1 MSNVDWGFWKHKTSV
16 KQWEA
21 ACLSCN
27 VDPDAQRYRD
37 IEHYG
42 LDNEKVSKR
51 LRLLKDNYH
60 LRVFFS
66 PSTINIG
73 DANLSHVKLSE
84 FAAWC
89 LHIGYDIPIELETLA
104 KAPDMAPATQSNKSS
119 IPPKKSNFIEDCSKE
134 SDKNDI
140 TADKQTEKPWL
151 ICNSNDPKSAQ
162 PWYTPARY
170 FARQLVMEDP
180 TLLAKRDRLSSKV
193 AVLLKKARVFK
204 RGGKLP
210 LDPVTI
216 KKALSNVSLG

>member
-16 KQWEA
+16 KQWQA
-21 ACLSCN
+21 AFLSCGI
-27 VDPDAQRYRD
+27 DPDTQRYRD

-51 LRLLKDNYH
+51 LRLLKDNSH

-104 KAPDMAPATQSNKSS
+104 KVPDMGSATQTDKNSM
-119 IPPKKSNFIEDCSKE
+119 PPKKSNFIEDCSKE

-151 ICNSNDPKSAQ
+151 ICNSNDPKPTQ

-170 FARQLVMEDP
+170 FARQLVVEDS
-180 TLLAKRDRLSSKV
+180 TLLNKRDLLANKV
-193 AVLLKKARVFK
+193 AASLKYSGFYK
-204 RGGKLP
+204 RGGNYP
-210 LDPVTI
+210 LISPQ
-216 KKALSNVSLG
+216 

>member
-16 KQWEA
+16 KQWQA
-21 ACLSCN
+21 AFLSCGI
-27 VDPDAQRYRD
+27 DPDTQRYRD

-51 LRLLKDNYH
+51 LRLLKDNSH
-60 LRVFFS
+60 LKVFFS

-89 LHIGYDIPIELETLA
+89 LHIGYDIPSELEILA
-104 KAPDMAPATQSNKSS
+104 KAPNMAPATQSNKSS

-140 TADKQTEKPWL
+140 TTDKQTEKSWL
-151 ICNSNDPKSAQ
+151 ICNSNDPKPAQ

-170 FARQLVMEDP
+170 FARQLVVKDS
-180 TLLAKRDRLSSKV
+180 TLLNKRDLLAKKV
-193 AVLLKKARVFK
+193 AASLKSARFYK

-210 LDPVTI
+210 LDPATV
-216 KKALSNVSLG
+216 KKAFANVNFG